1 MKTINLFFNGGFNWK
16 IVIDERESTI
26 TLKKLETDYD
36 EKTKKEIAVEARPT
50 WNQKKFIDLFFGR
63 DQNKVNFLVVR
74 WSAYKYSCVY
84 GEQIIKFE
92 LKNKDTIES
101 VVSKFGNA
109 YVPYPLMIGKEFTY
123 LIDDKKI
130 LKIHNDDYQKR
141 KDLNN
146 LYANMW
152 GLQWLQERAR
162 GKKMNAKERAKFE
175 IDLEKAREWRQK
187 FTNL

>member
-1 MKTINLFFNGGFNWK
+1 M
-16 IVIDERESTI
+16 
-26 TLKKLETDYD
+26 
-36 EKTKKEIAVEARPT
+36 
-50 WNQKKFIDLFFGR
+50 
-63 DQNKVNFLVVR
+63 
-74 WSAYKYSCVY
+74 
-84 GEQIIKFE
+84 
-92 LKNKDTIES
+92 DTIES